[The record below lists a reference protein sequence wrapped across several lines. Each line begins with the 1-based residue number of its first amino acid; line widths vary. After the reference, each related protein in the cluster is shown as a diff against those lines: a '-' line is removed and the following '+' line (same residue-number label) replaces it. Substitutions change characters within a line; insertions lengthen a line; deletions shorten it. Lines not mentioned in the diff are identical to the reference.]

1 MFLNVS
7 RNKTVSSA
15 SDLTYIS
22 RFPRLNSC
30 FLYITPYS
38 KNINILDF
46 HTMPIVIYAM
56 NYFLKWTKAVK
67 MGR

>member
-30 FLYITPYS
+30 FLYNSYS
-38 KNINILDF
+38 KNINKLDF

-56 NYFLKWTKAVK
+56 NYF
-67 MGR
+67 